1 MDGSTAQGS
10 SQESSVLKNKYIPKF
25 DNITT
30 NYKEWRKRM
39 ILYDRRMDMQNRS
52 KETGLNVLS
61 TLTGAS
67 WRQCEDL
74 DLANLEKETGLQTI
88 LERLDKQW

>member
-1 MDGSTAQGS
+1 M
-10 SQESSVLKNKYIPKF
+10 
-25 DNITT
+25 
-30 NYKEWRKRM
+30 
-39 ILYDRRMDMQNRS
+39 LYDRRMDMQNRS

-74 DLANLEKETGLQTI
+74 NLANLEKETGLQTI
-88 LERLDKQW
+88 LGRLDKQWQYDEKIEMPEALEKYFYKTSRQ

>member
-1 MDGSTAQGS
+1 M
-10 SQESSVLKNKYIPKF
+10 
-25 DNITT
+25 
-30 NYKEWRKRM
+30 
-39 ILYDRRMDMQNRS
+39 LYGRRMDMQGRS

-74 DLANLEKETGLQTI
+74 DLPWASPIDSNQYSQTKI
-88 LERLDKQW
+88 NNFY